1 MNEEIIKIIA
11 CFIFGWDLYIY
22 KYCVAEDIKCARR
35 TKKEPIVLLD
45 IFLVFGL
52 FILIVTAYDILSG
65 DKEYMIF
72 IVMYTIYVYTIKFGL
87 KE

>member
-11 CFIFGWDLYIY
+11 CFVFGWDLYIY
-22 KYCVAEDIKCARR
+22 KYCVAEDIKYACR

-45 IFLVFGL
+45 IFLIFGL
-52 FILIVTAYDILSG
+52 FILIVTAYYILNG
-65 DKEYMIF
+65 DKEYVIY
-72 IVMYTIYVYTIKFGL
+72 IVMYTIYVYAIKFGL

>member
-11 CFIFGWDLYIY
+11 CFVFGWDLYIY
-22 KYCVAEDIKCARR
+22 KYCIIEDIKYAHR

-45 IFLVFGL
+45 IFLAFGL
-52 FILIVTAYDILSG
+52 FIIIATVYYIING
-65 DKEYMIF
+65 DKVYVIY
-72 IVMYTIYVYTIKFGL
+72 IVMYTIYVYTIKIGL

>member
-1 MNEEIIKIIA
+1 MEEIIKIIA
-11 CFIFGWDLYIY
+11 CFVFGWDLYIY
-22 KYCVAEDIKCARR
+22 KYCVVEDIKYAHR

-45 IFLVFGL
+45 IFLAFGL

-65 DKEYMIF
+65 DKEYMIS
-72 IVMYTIYVYTIKFGL
+72 IVLYTIYVYTIKFGL